1 MGRSMALADDTVTS
15 SSSYGDTVDDFL
27 QVEAPSDDNAQGH
40 VGVDYSNGLW
50 RVSQISG
57 VVSQ

>member
-1 MGRSMALADDTVTS
+1 MALADDTVTS